1 MSWLIIIISSYFL
14 FALAALGDKY
24 LLLGPPNSKI
34 YSFYV
39 GILQILV
46 LVFIPFVG
54 FSIPG
59 LLPLLFCLLAGAMY
73 IFALLGL
80 FEGLKHFEASRI
92 IPAIGGFLPLF
103 TFGLIYLFSG
113 GKEIL
118 EIKGMLSLIVLV
130 LGSIFIS
137 YNPEKKVSFKSLQ
150 ISTITAFLF
159 SLAFVLTKYVYLMLP
174 FWTGFIWIR
183 TGTFLIALFF
193 IFFREVRK
201 EIFSGVFAFNKKDT
215 AFFLFTQGMGA
226 GASILQNWAVAL
238 AGLAYLSIINALQGL
253 QYAFLFILAIL
264 IASKFPKILEE
275 EISKRVIFQ
284 KVFSILLMGLGLIFL
299 AFR

>member
-14 FALAALGDKY
+14 FALATLGDKY
-24 LLLGPPNSKI
+24 LLSGPPNSKI

-46 LVFIPFVG
+46 LALIPFVG

-59 LLPLLFCLLAGAMY
+59 LLPILFCFLAGAMY
-73 IFALLGL
+73 IFAILGL

-103 TFGLIYLFSG
+103 TFGLTYFFSG

-118 EIKGMLSLIVLV
+118 EIKGMLSLVILV
-130 LGSIFIS
+130 LGGIFIN
-137 YNPEKKVSFKSLQ
+137 YNPEKKISFKSLQ
-150 ISTITAFLF
+150 ISAITAFLF
-159 SLAFVLTKYVYLMLP
+159 SLSFISTKYVYLALP

-183 TGTFLIALFF
+183 VGVFLMALFLIFF
-193 IFFREVRK
+193 GEVRK
-201 EIFSGVFAFNKKDT
+201 EIFSGAFSFNKKT
-215 AFFLFTQGMGA
+215 AAFFLSFQGMGA

-238 AGLAYLSIINALQGL
+238 AGFAYLSIINALQGV
-253 QYAFLFILAIL
+253 QYAFLFILTLL
-264 IASKFPKILEE
+264 IASKFPRILEE
-275 EISKRVIFQ
+275 ETSKRVIFQ
-284 KVFSILLMGLGLIFL
+284 KVFSILLIGLGLIFL
-299 AFR
+299 AFK

>member
-14 FALAALGDKY
+14 FALATLGDRY
-24 LLLGPPNSKI
+24 LLLGPPKSKI

-46 LVFIPFVG
+46 LVLIPFVG

-59 LLPLLFCLLAGAMY
+59 LLQILFCFLAGAMY

-80 FEGLKHFEASRI
+80 FEGLKNFEASRV
-92 IPAIGGFLPLF
+92 IPAIGGFLPFF
-103 TFGLIYLFSG
+103 TFVLIYFFSG

-118 EIKGMLSLIVLV
+118 KFKEIFSFILLI

-137 YNPEKKVSFKSLQ
+137 YNPEKKISFKSLQ
-150 ISTITAFLF
+150 ISAITAFLF
-159 SLAFVLTKYVYLMLP
+159 SLSFISTKYVYLALP

-183 TGTFLIALFF
+183 IGAFLIALFF

-201 EIFSGVFAFNKKDT
+201 EIFSGVFAFNKKT
-215 AFFLFTQGMGA
+215 AAFFLSFQGMGA

-238 AGLAYLSIINALQGL
+238 AGFAYLSVINALQGV
-253 QYAFLFILAIL
+253 QYAFLFILSLL
-264 IASKFPKILEE
+264 IASKFPGILEE
-275 EISKRVIFQ
+275 ETSKKIIFQ
-284 KVFSILLMGLGLIFL
+284 KVFSILLIGLGLVFL